1 MTALSPNVK
10 FSNGAFFDTGRDILT
25 PLLVEMNNEFE
36 VIAWLED
43 EYTKLG
49 FTMYTPLTPDGKIS
63 SLIWPQA
70 LGKIGEDEEAP
81 VLTLEQGYIKGYE
94 LETRALQHKIT
105 KVFKKWIESNQAIGN
120 ADSSVKQELANLVD
134 AMKYLVEGYALTLN
148 IIATKVLANWFSVS
162 AANGAGSAA
171 GDGKAL
177 FATDHII
184 KKTWG
189 SFSNVAFTSTVNP
202 ALSATS
208 LQDAI
213 IKMKK
218 DLRAMNGRR
227 IKTPEYFDLIVGR
240 WLETSARVILNS
252 TSDQAWVY
260 AWTGN
265 NANLLNV
272 FSFNG
277 SKVRL
282 VVSNILGDLG
292 EVDSEIV
299 GSDTMWFV
307 ANTEQLKK
315 RGAFRLIH
323 LWEKE
328 ITVYTNE
335 ATSSTFVKLD
345 THFTADHYDA
355 QSFIVWSSWLGS

>member
-25 PLLVEMNNEFE
+25 PLLVEMENEFE
-36 VIAWLED
+36 TIAGLED

-70 LGKIGEDEEAP
+70 LVKIGEDEEAP
-81 VLTLEQGYIKGYE
+81 VLTLEQGYIKWYE

-105 KVFKKWIESNQAIGN
+105 KVFKKWLESNQGIAG
-120 ADSSVKQELANLVD
+120 ADSSVKAELANLVD

-148 IIATKVLANWFSVS
+148 IIATKVLANGFSVS
-162 AANGAGSAA
+162 AANWPGSPSW
-171 GDGKAL
+171 DGKSL

-189 SFSNVAFTSTVNP
+189 TFSNVIYSTTNNP
-202 ALSATS
+202 AFSATA

-227 IKTPEYFDLIVGR
+227 IKTPEYFDLVVGR
-240 WLETSARVILNS
+240 ALETTARQILNS
-252 TSDQAWVY
+252 TSDQAGVY

-282 VVSNILGDLG
+282 VVSNILWDLG
-292 EVDSEIV
+292 EVDSEVV
-299 GSDTMWFV
+299 GSDTQWFV
-307 ANTEQLKK
+307 LNTEQLVK
-315 RGAFRLIH
+315 RKAFRLIH

-355 QSFIVWSSWLGS
+355 QSFIVGSTWLGS